1 MNPRIR
7 QLIAALEVAGGFA
20 GLGLTSMLSMAQGL
34 TVWHRFLLGLM
45 GVAFAV
51 CAYAG
56 RELWRGEPR
65 GYLLSVLV
73 QAAQIP
79 AWSSAHVLYVF
90 YCGAQLGAW
99 FGRESLAPMA
109 GVGSHLTVSWASQP
123 RGEAFGLNFLA
134 VWAFWQVVLGWS
146 GARAIAPPSSADA
159 PA

>member
-1 MNPRIR
+1 MNRRIR
-7 QLIAALEVAGGFA
+7 RLIAALEVAGGFA
-20 GLGLTSMLSMAQGL
+20 GLGLAFMLSMGQGL
-34 TVWHRFLLGLM
+34 TLWHRFLLGLM
-45 GVAFAV
+45 GLAFAV

-56 RELWRGEPR
+56 RELWRGAPR
-65 GYLLSVLV
+65 GYLLSALV

-109 GVGSHLTVSWASQP
+109 GIGSHLTVSWASPQ

-134 VWAFWQVVLGWS
+134 LWALWQLVMGRS
-146 GARAIAPPSSADA
+146 GPSSADA